1 MNNTE
6 QSKELAKVPETD
18 KHIIPSLQ
26 DSIEQKLEL
35 SRAFVQSNFAKGYDN
50 EFDVLQAVEIAKYM
64 NLPIPYVL
72 ANAFP
77 VDGKLS
83 YNTRMK
89 KALAVGKGLRL
100 EVICNYKPLRRFVNP
115 DREDIIVLEETIIGN
130 PLYVIYNNLLEYE
143 LDEAKHKDKIKL
155 VIVPEEFG
163 PIYDYITQIKG
174 KIDIVDSN
182 GKIHTIEGMGEFKY
196 SEAVTAELI
205 SKSNWR
211 KYPKDCI
218 FARAL
223 NRLVELLAPH
233 ALTLPLSE
241 ELASEYDVDLPYED
255 ITG

>member
-1 MNNTE
+1 MKPDVAQT
-6 QSKELAKVPETD
+6 STALV
-18 KHIIPSLQ
+18 IPSNLPM
-26 DSIEQKLEL
+26 ENKLEL
-35 SRAFVQSNFAKGYDN
+35 SRAFLQSNFVKGYDN
-50 EFDVLQAVEIAKYM
+50 EFDVLQAVEIANYM
-64 NLPIPYVL
+64 HLPIPYVL

-77 VDGKLS
+77 INGKLA

-115 DREDIIVLEETIIGN
+115 DREDIIVLEETILGN
-130 PLYVIYNNLLEYE
+130 SLYVIYNNLLEYE
-143 LDEAKHKDKIKL
+143 LDETKHKDKIKL

-174 KIDIVDSN
+174 SIDIIDST
-182 GKIHTIEGMGEFKY
+182 GKVHTVEGVGEFRY
-196 SEAVTAELI
+196 SEAATAELI
-205 SKSNWR
+205 SKDNWR

-233 ALTLPLSE
+233 ALTLPLVE
-241 ELASEYDVDLPYED
+241 ELASEEDVTLAYED
-255 ITG
+255 IAG